1 MASYSYLSPSQMR
14 AVEDFRR
21 RAGVDRRDPY
31 TVPRLRTGG
40 ESRPTQTLAS
50 RPYMSGPELYRNFG
64 LTDARRMGGT
74 ARAGSTPRAGAG
86 ILSLIKSLYGEG
98 GSRRE
103 YVQPFIDIAS
113 DASEA
118 ATSGLATLKRISKSD
133 PLRPGSRLSA
143 LLSGADDLGASA
155 GEAVASNILP
165 IALTRP
171 RSGEQLAGL
180 DPAAVRMSAK
190 AGPDFNAAVPAPVR
204 SIQRGAPDSLAS
216 MLEGPRRAP
225 SFRPFPARPGSARL
239 APTSGA
245 DAVRRARPTPPISGG
260 PVETDPEKIARVIAS
275 RPRRETPSEAISRGD
290 AQAAIFSA
298 GGDPKSEHLAAEIDR
313 TLGATLR
320 GEALMRRLDSG
331 RLVSVAP
338 GLSNTRQVDTSGGR
352 TVGDQT
358 LREVFPS
365 AVPAVGARATQTR
378 GSSGSISPEALNLR
392 KTVAAEE
399 EKAKIRDSAGE
410 RGDVFGL
417 LQPWGDHRMR
427 IPSAID
433 SVTRPPSPAA
443 TKRPPKTS
451 RVSEDYDIEDYDIGA
466 SNSAVSEEA
475 MSVSEDSG
483 DGAMFEDVGTK
494 IATTPAEDLNN
505 NEKAVKKGFF
515 ENANMG
521 MVEFGLRMAAA
532 ASKPGATAL
541 GAAAEAGVAMIDNE
555 ALLDAKKADRDF
567 KESLQKGLID
577 ARESEGKK
585 DRKSRLTL
593 AESEAKSLFARQRE
607 LLRSREE
614 TAGFKLEEQIRANKA
629 TEAYYLKNLA
639 SKSAGQKS
647 ASLNSQ
653 RTYLGELVKIAGN
666 FAKADSIRFAAM
678 DPAEALAGRMKLL
691 SSGVKSLMGS
701 DLARGIDPSLLAEIT
716 KEHAETELGGAG
728 GGGAKQ
734 KVMPKVGDTI
744 RQIDTITGAEKI
756 TKVTEEI
763 LAQMKK
769 K

>member
-1 MASYSYLSPSQMR
+1 MAGYSDLSPGQMR

-21 RAGVDRRDPY
+21 RTGVDRRDRY
-31 TVPRLRTGG
+31 TVPRFTTGG

-64 LTDARRMGGT
+64 LTDRRMGGT
-74 ARAGSTPRAGAG
+74 ARAGSTPPAGAG

-133 PLRPGSRLSA
+133 PLRPSSRLSA

-155 GEAVASNILP
+155 GEAVASNIRP

-290 AQAAIFSA
+290 AQAAIFRA
-298 GGDPKSEHLAAEIDR
+298 GGDPRSEQLAAEAGAYINR
-313 TLGATLR
+313 TAGATLR
-320 GEALMRRLDSG
+320 GETPTLRLPSG

-338 GLSNTRQVDTSGGR
+338 GLSDTRQVDTSGGG
-352 TVGDQT
+352 TVGDLPGAVAAVGDT
-358 LREVFPS
+358 LSMGPVGSGVGQSPDRRIGQGFGVPVAVDAVATPSRSAGPRRAAAPKPPLPVARPAQPEGPSTNEYPLGPNDAPVDPEISDSQYNQDPMGDASQS
-365 AVPAVGARATQTR
+365 AVT
-378 GSSGSISPEALNLR
+378 
-392 KTVAAEE
+392 
-399 EKAKIRDSAGE
+399 
-410 RGDVFGL
+410 
-417 LQPWGDHRMR
+417 
-427 IPSAID
+427 
-433 SVTRPPSPAA
+433 
-443 TKRPPKTS
+443 
-451 RVSEDYDIEDYDIGA
+451 
-466 SNSAVSEEA
+466 
-475 MSVSEDSG
+475 
-483 DGAMFEDVGTK
+483 TK
-494 IATTPAEDLNN
+494 IATTPAKDLDDPND
-505 NEKAVKKGFF
+505 KAIKKGFF

-521 MVEFGLRMAAA
+521 MVEFGLRMASA

-541 GAAAEAGVAMIDNE
+541 GAAADAGVAMIDSK
-555 ALLDAKKADRDF
+555 ALRDAKKADRDF

-577 ARESEGKK
+577 AKESEGKK

-614 TAGFKLEEQIRANKA
+614 TAGLKLEEQIRANKA

-639 SKSAGQKS
+639 AKSAGHKS
-647 ASLNSQ
+647 ASLNSK
-653 RTYLGELVKIAGN
+653 RAYLGELVKIAGG
-666 FAKADSIRFAAM
+666 FAKADSIQLRTLP
-678 DPAEALAGRMKLL
+678 PAEALARRMEILN
-691 SSGVKSLMGS
+691 SGMKALMGG
-701 DLARGIDPSLLAEIT
+701 DLARGIGPDLIAEIT
-716 KEHAETELGGAG
+716 RKQAETDLGSS
-728 GGGAKQ
+728 GGAKP
-734 KVMPKVGDTI
+734 KVIPKVGATI
-744 RQIDTITGAEKI
+744 RQTNPTTGVVTT

-763 LAQMKK
+763 RAEMME
-769 K
+769 